1 MGTRRARSASS
12 SASSRSPRRGR
23 RPPAE
28 WGTLRL
34 GTEKDLPTLLRHRR
48 RMFVEIRRRSRRE
61 MDEHDLRYRRWA
73 RAGLRSGELRAY
85 VVEGPS
91 GRPAGSGAVWLAP
104 QQPRPGRYAGPRMPY
119 ILSMYTERWARG
131 HGVASRIVRAM
142 VDWAT
147 AEGFARIYLHASDM
161 GRPVYERLGFV
172 AGNEMRLELPGP
184 SARRR

>member
-1 MGTRRARSASS
+1 
-12 SASSRSPRRGR
+12 
-23 RPPAE
+23 
-28 WGTLRL
+28 
-34 GTEKDLPTLLRHRR
+34 
-48 RMFVEIRRRSRRE
+48 MFVEIRRRSRRE